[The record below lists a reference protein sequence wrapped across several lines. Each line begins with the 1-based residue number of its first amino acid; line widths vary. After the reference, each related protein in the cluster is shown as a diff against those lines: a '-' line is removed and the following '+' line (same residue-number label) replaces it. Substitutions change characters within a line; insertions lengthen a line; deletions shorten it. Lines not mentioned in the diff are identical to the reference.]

1 MHRKQFQL
9 IIVTGLC
16 VLLLWGCATT
26 KEKQQES
33 DRRLRMALAYMT
45 SGQFNPA
52 LKELMEAEHLTPDNP
67 RIHYAIGLIYMEKN
81 MPAEALKSLNRALE
95 LKPDYSEAH
104 VSVGTIYYSMGRLD
118 EAIASFNRALSNV
131 LYETPGLAFYNLG
144 RTYVRKKDNPMA
156 LRMFTEAIQRDRG
169 GYLVPL
175 VEFHI
180 GLVWMGENKCDKAV
194 GHFGKA
200 VELSPAYTEAHLKL
214 GECQLRLERKAD
226 AVKSLET
233 VVQQAPNTDFATRA
247 RELLKLLS
255 R

>member
-144 RTYVRKKDNPMA
+144 RTYVPEKGQSDGPA
-156 LRMFTEAIQRDRG
+156 HVHG
-169 GYLVPL
+169 G
-175 VEFHI
+175 H
-180 GLVWMGENKCDKAV
+180 
-194 GHFGKA
+194 
-200 VELSPAYTEAHLKL
+200 PARP
-214 GECQLRLERKAD
+214 GR
-226 AVKSLET
+226 
-233 VVQQAPNTDFATRA
+233 
-247 RELLKLLS
+247 LS
-255 R
+255 RSPGRISHRTRLDGGEQVRQGRRSLWKSGGTVAGLHGGAPETR